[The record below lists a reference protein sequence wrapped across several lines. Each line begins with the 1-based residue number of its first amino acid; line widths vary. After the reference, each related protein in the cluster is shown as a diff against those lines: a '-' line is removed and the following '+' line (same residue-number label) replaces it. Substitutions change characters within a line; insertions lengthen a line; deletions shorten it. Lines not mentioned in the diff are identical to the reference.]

1 MGTFITSVAGVI
13 FYHILAPCLPG
24 MAIDP
29 DWILGGLF
37 GIGGIAGMYCG
48 ARLQKRVPATLIKS
62 ILAACMLFMAVS
74 YILPLLG

>member
-24 MAIDP
+24 MAIAP
-29 DWILGGLF
+29 DWFLGGLF

-62 ILAACMLFMAVS
+62 ILAFCMLFMAGN
-74 YILPLLG
+74 YLLPMFR